1 METHEDRRESNT
13 PRNFSG
19 TSFFTRRLANKLEEK
34 GIEVPQSFLVF
45 MDTPMRS
52 FNKIQAI
59 YFEQKVCRLF
69 PSFVATLEEVFK
81 DLRAD
86 EEGWEDMVD
95 HLGKEDTPIKICAT
109 AVLIRKWKEVK
120 PGPLYNPAA
129 MGQHTKKIE
138 IPPQLVPR

>member
-1 METHEDRRESNT
+1 METHEERRESST
-13 PRNFSG
+13 PRSLGG
-19 TSFFTRRLANKLEEK
+19 TSFFTRRLANKLKEK

-52 FNKIQAI
+52 FNKVQVM
-59 YFEQKVCRLF
+59 YFEQQISRLI
-69 PSFVATLEEVFK
+69 PSFVATLEEVFQ

-109 AVLIRKWKEVK
+109 AVLIRKSREVK
-120 PGPLYNPAA
+120 PGLLYNPAA

-138 IPPQLVPR
+138 LPPQLVPR

>member
-1 METHEDRRESNT
+1 MEAHEEGREPIA
-13 PRNFSG
+13 PRSLGG
-19 TSFFTRRLANKLEEK
+19 TSFFTRRLGNKLKEK
-34 GIEVPQSFLVF
+34 GIKVPQSFLIF

-52 FNKIQAI
+52 FNKIQVM

-69 PSFVATLEEVFK
+69 PSFVATLEEVFQ

-109 AVLIRKWKEVK
+109 AVLIRKSREVK
-120 PGPLYNPAA
+120 PGLLYNPTA
-129 MGQHTKKIE
+129 MGQSTKKIE
-138 IPPQLVPR
+138 LPPHFVPG